1 MSVLIVAATALEI
14 DPFIR
19 HYQQVTGKQWKL
31 LYIEIMITGVGLT
44 AASYHI
50 TRHLLQYRPDFVL
63 QAGIAGSFSNKLQLG
78 EVVAIKK
85 DTIADAMVKED
96 RQYRS
101 VFELGLLSKNKFPY
115 KNGWLQN
122 NPSLLKQF
130 SFKKAT
136 AISVNEITTGKEK
149 IDLYRQHYQPD
160 IESMEGAALHY
171 ICNMEQVP
179 YLQLRSISNTVGKRN
194 KKKWQIQKAVEN
206 LNAAIIRCMDQLD
219 AEN

>member
-1 MSVLIVAATALEI
+1 MRVLIIAATAFEI
-14 DPFIR
+14 EPFIR
-19 HYQQVTGKQWKL
+19 HYQQVTGKEWKRL
-31 LYIEIMITGVGLT
+31 HIEIMITGVGLT
-44 AASYHI
+44 AAAYHI
-50 TRHLLQYRPDFVL
+50 TRHVLTYRPDFVL

-101 VFELGLLSKNKFPY
+101 VFDMGLVSKNASPY
-115 KNGWLQN
+115 KNGWLVNQQ
-122 NPSLLKQF
+122 SVLKQLKI
-130 SFKKAT
+130 KKAT

-149 IDLYRQHYQPD
+149 IDYYQQRYQPD
-160 IESMEGAALHY
+160 VESMEGAALHY
-171 ICNMEQVP
+171 VCNMEQVP
-179 YLQLRSISNTVGKRN
+179 YLQLRSISNKVGERN

-206 LNAAIIRCMDQLD
+206 LNAAIIRCIDQFA

>member
-1 MSVLIVAATALEI
+1 MRVLIVAATAFEI

-19 HYQQVTGKQWKL
+19 HYQQVNGKQWERL
-31 LYIEIMITGVGLT
+31 DIEIMITGVGLT

-50 TRHLLQYRPDFVL
+50 TRHMLQYRPDFVL

-101 VFELGLLSKNKFPY
+101 VFDMGLTSKNAFPY
-115 KNGWLQN
+115 KKGWLLNHQQI
-122 NPSLLKQF
+122 LKTF
-130 SFKKAT
+130 KIKKAT

-149 IDLYRQHYQPD
+149 IDYYQQYYQPD
-160 IESMEGAALHY
+160 VESMEGAALHY
-171 ICNMEQVP
+171 VCNMEQVP
-179 YLQLRSISNTVGKRN
+179 YLQIRSISNKVGERN